1 MVSELFVVGRCDSF
15 YGRLKKLHVRTG
27 ERRDDRAARGRH
39 RGRSRVAIGMN
50 EVATPLDQAI
60 VSRRAND
67 RMTRTSRSKPV
78 NDRQSA

>member
-1 MVSELFVVGRCDSF
+1 VSFLSSVDATAFMAASRNCMSVPAKGGMIAPLVAGIAVDLVS
-15 YGRLKKLHVRTG
+15 RLVL
-27 ERRDDRAARGRH
+27 
-39 RGRSRVAIGMN
+39 N

>member
-1 MVSELFVVGRCDSF
+1 MSVPAKGGMIAPLVAGIAVDLVS
-15 YGRLKKLHVRTG
+15 RLVL
-27 ERRDDRAARGRH
+27 
-39 RGRSRVAIGMN
+39 N

-67 RMTRTSRSKPV
+67 RMTRTSGSKPV